1 MVDLISAVRSKV
13 SGLPAAIE
21 VIGKGEN
28 GIQRPQEIEVQT
40 TAE

>member
-13 SGLPAAIE
+13 SELPAAIE
-21 VIGKGEN
+21 GVGEEEN